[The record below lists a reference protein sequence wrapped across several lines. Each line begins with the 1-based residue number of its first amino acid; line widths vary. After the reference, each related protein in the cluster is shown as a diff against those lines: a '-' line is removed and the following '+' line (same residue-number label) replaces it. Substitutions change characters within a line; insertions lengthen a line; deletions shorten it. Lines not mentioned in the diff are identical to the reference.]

1 MGILQGKVAIV
12 TGGGQ
17 GLGLGIAHA
26 LAKEGAQLILTGRTE
41 STLTQ
46 AALALAAH
54 GGRVLTV
61 AGDVR
66 ERADANAAVAQAI
79 GQFGRVD
86 ILINNAQSSSPGM
99 PLEDM
104 SDATWELTME
114 SGLYGTFYF
123 MQAVLPHMKLQ
134 GGGKIVNL
142 GSLTGIEGSKGF
154 SAYAAAKEGIRG
166 LSRVAAREWGKYKI
180 NVNVICPAA
189 MTGASEKYFA
199 DYPAEKERYLALI
212 ALGRM
217 GDPERDIGANVVYL
231 CGPGSDYVTG
241 QTINVDGGQSML

>member
-26 LAKEGAQLILTGRTE
+26 LASEGAQLVLTGRTE
-41 STLTQ
+41 STLKQ
-46 AALALAAH
+46 AAGVLSAD
-54 GGRVLTV
+54 GCQVLTV
-61 AGDVR
+61 TGDVR
-66 ERADANAAVAQAI
+66 KRADADAAVEQAI
-79 GQFGRVD
+79 SRFGRVD
-86 ILINNAQSSSPGM
+86 ILINNAQSSASGI
-99 PLEDM
+99 PLEEID
-104 SDATWELTME
+104 DDTWQLTME

-123 MQAVLPHMKLQ
+123 MQAVFPHMKQQ
-134 GGGKIVNL
+134 GGGKVVNL
-142 GSLTGIEGSKGF
+142 GSLTGIEGTKGF

-189 MTGASEKYFA
+189 MTPASEKYFA
-199 DYPAEKERYLALI
+199 DYPAEKERYLSVI

-217 GDPERDIGANVVYL
+217 GDPEQDIGRTVVYL
-231 CGPGSDYVTG
+231 CGPSSDYVTG
-241 QTINVDGGQSML
+241 QTINVDGGQGML